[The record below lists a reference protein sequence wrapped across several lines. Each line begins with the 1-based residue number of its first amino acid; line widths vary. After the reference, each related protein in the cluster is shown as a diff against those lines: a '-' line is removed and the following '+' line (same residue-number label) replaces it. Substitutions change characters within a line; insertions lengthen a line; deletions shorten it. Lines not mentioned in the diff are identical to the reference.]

1 LFDNTS
7 DISKKALPKM
17 PQIQHSYDSKIVK
30 KNKNEAIDNS
40 YLVNLKKQNAKR
52 INVLNIKNGA
62 Q

>member
-1 LFDNTS
+1 
-7 DISKKALPKM
+7 M